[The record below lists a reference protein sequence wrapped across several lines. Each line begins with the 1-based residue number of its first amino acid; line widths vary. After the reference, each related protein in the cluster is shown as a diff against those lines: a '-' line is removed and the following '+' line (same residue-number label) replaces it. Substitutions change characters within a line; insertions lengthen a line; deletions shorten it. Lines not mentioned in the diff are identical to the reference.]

1 MSYHYFQCTVGFAAR
16 QVEFPPAAAPVFSHC
31 AVPCGQ
37 GRALLQARA
46 AARRLPCPGAR
57 GTLHVTGKCGTIGT
71 GRTAAGKAPPG
82 CGAQKRTERSAF
94 MNVFDIIGPVMIGP
108 SSSHTAGAARLGR
121 IARALLGQ
129 RPVRA
134 DILLHGSFAK
144 TYRGHGTD
152 KAIVAGVLGMAPDD
166 ARIRESLA
174 LAQMTGLAVS
184 IAPGEIDGAHPNT
197 ARIALWGEEGGHIC
211 MQGASVGGG
220 NILVTQVN
228 GLPVELDGA
237 HAALVVVHLDAP
249 GTIAAVTEEMSR
261 AGANIC
267 NFRLARAAKGGTAV
281 MTIEVDGA
289 LEAAV
294 AERVQALANV
304 QAVTLL
310 APV

>member
-1 MSYHYFQCTVGFAAR
+1 M
-16 QVEFPPAAAPVFSHC
+16 
-31 AVPCGQ
+31 
-37 GRALLQARA
+37 
-46 AARRLPCPGAR
+46 
-57 GTLHVTGKCGTIGT
+57 
-71 GRTAAGKAPPG
+71 
-82 CGAQKRTERSAF
+82 
-94 MNVFDIIGPVMIGP
+94 
-108 SSSHTAGAARLGR
+108 
-121 IARALLGQ
+121 
-129 RPVRA
+129 RA

-184 IAPGEIDGAHPNT
+184 ITPGEIDGAHPNT
-197 ARIALWGEEGGHIC
+197 ARIELWGEGGGRAS

-220 NILVTQVN
+220 NILVTRVN
-228 GLPVELDGA
+228 GLPAELDGA
-237 HAALVVVHLDAP
+237 HAALIVVHVDAP
-249 GTIAAVTEEMSR
+249 GTIAAVTEEVSR

-289 LEAAV
+289 LDNVLAA
-294 AERVQALANV
+294 RVRALANV

>member
-1 MSYHYFQCTVGFAAR
+1 
-16 QVEFPPAAAPVFSHC
+16 
-31 AVPCGQ
+31 
-37 GRALLQARA
+37 
-46 AARRLPCPGAR
+46 
-57 GTLHVTGKCGTIGT
+57 
-71 GRTAAGKAPPG
+71 
-82 CGAQKRTERSAF
+82 

-108 SSSHTAGAARLGR
+108 SSSHTAGAARIGH
-121 IARALLGQ
+121 IARQLLQ
-129 RPVRA
+129 DEPVA
-134 DILLHGSFAK
+134 AQIVLYGSFAK
-144 TYRGHGTD
+144 TYKGHGTD
-152 KAIVAGVLGMAPDD
+152 KALIAGIMGMATDD
-166 ARIRESLA
+166 ERIRFSPRLA
-174 LAQMTGLAVS
+174 EEAGLSVS
-184 IAPGEIDGAHPNT
+184 ILPTEIDGAHPNT
-197 ARIALWGEEGGHIC
+197 ALITLADATGRTVSV
-211 MQGASVGGG
+211 QGASVGGG